1 MLGQWKDYED
11 LECSLSMPELTAVL
25 TAKREA
31 EYQERKF
38 LAAMQGVDLD
48 ESSGSSKGQKEWE
61 DMKSRVFSGGSAKDS
76 SDVTSLQGFNAQKA
90 GFGIGDGLEYSNH
103 STNKLKNPFG

>member
-1 MLGQWKDYED
+1 
-11 LECSLSMPELTAVL
+11 MPELTAVL